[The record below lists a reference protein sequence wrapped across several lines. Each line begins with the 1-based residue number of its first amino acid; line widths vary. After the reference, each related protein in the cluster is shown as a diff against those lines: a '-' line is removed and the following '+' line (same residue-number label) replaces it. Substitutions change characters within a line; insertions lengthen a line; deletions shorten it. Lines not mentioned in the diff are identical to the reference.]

1 MEIMKDNSIEYDCQY
16 FRNRKPKKVR
26 ELERDIL
33 AYQEA
38 NLGLIKVNN
47 KLVQDNKELKRRLK
61 VYEEKE
67 ALEKQKER
75 ESEQLNYVLGFIVF
89 APIVYVLIK
98 AVIIS
103 IA

>member
-1 MEIMKDNSIEYDCQY
+1 MEIMKGKSIEYDSQH

-47 KLVQDNKELKRRLK
+47 KLVQENKEIKRRLK
-61 VYEEKE
+61 AYEEKE
-67 ALEKQKER
+67 EFERQKER
-75 ESEQLNYVLGFIVF
+75 ESEQLNWILAFIVF

-98 AVIIS
+98 AVILS
-103 IA
+103 IV